1 MNRRIAGEAGV
12 VAGKRSIAAGMHCGM
27 ETCGSAAEMPASGK
41 MRAVE
46 AAACSAEM
54 GATEMTA
61 AEMTAAKVAATAK
74 MTTSAVATS
83 AVAASTVATASASPG
98 VGRACKRK

>member
-1 MNRRIAGEAGV
+1 

-46 AAACSAEM
+46 AAACSA
-54 GATEMTA
+54 EMTA

>member
-1 MNRRIAGEAGV
+1 
-12 VAGKRSIAAGMHCGM
+12 M

-61 AEMTAAKVAATAK
+61 AKVAATAK
-74 MTTSAVATS
+74 MTTS

>member
-1 MNRRIAGEAGV
+1 VNRRIAGEAGV

-61 AEMTAAKVAATAK
+61 AKVAATAK